1 MNVSLY
7 QAAAAMN
14 ANNRWQDVITQNLG
28 SSPIPGAKK
37 QEVSFS
43 AIQAGLNSVAG
54 GPATNRILLPSSS
67 TSYSFQQGQLRPTN
81 VPTDLAIDGPGFLE
95 VQLPNGTHGF
105 SRDGELH
112 TNAQGQLVTKQ
123 GYPVLGDGGPI
134 QLDPSNHTPVSIA
147 PTGEIS
153 QGGEAK
159 GRIRLVEFSQPQLLT
174 SIGGGYFLAN
184 SPQAVP
190 AGAQSSQLRQ
200 GFLEEANTSPMM
212 EMSGLITAMRGFEAN
227 QKVMQMQDD
236 RMGRVITD
244 LGATT

>member
-1 MNVSLY
+1 
-7 QAAAAMN
+7 MN
-14 ANNRWQDVITQNLG
+14 ANNRWQDVIAQNLG
-28 SSPIPGAKK
+28 ASPIPGAKK
-37 QEVSFS
+37 QEVSFA
-43 AIQAGLNSVAG
+43 AIQAGLTPIAG
-54 GPATNRILLPSSS
+54 GVATNRVLLPTTS

-81 VPTDLAIDGPGFLE
+81 VPTDMAIDGPGFFE
-95 VQLPNGTHGF
+95 VQLPNGTKGY

-123 GYPVLGDGGPI
+123 GYKVLGDSGPI
-134 QLDPSNHTPVSIA
+134 QLDPSNHTPIA
-147 PTGEIS
+147 VAPSGEIS
-153 QGGEAK
+153 QGGEVKA
-159 GRIRLVEFSQPQLLT
+159 RIRLVEFSQPQKLT
-174 SIGGGYFLAN
+174 SIGGGYYVAGSDQMTPAN
-184 SPQAVP
+184 
-190 AGAQSSQLRQ
+190 AQTSALRQ

>member
-14 ANNRWQDVITQNLG
+14 ANNRWQEAIAQNLG
-28 SSPIPGAKK
+28 TSPIPGAKK
-37 QEVSFS
+37 QEVSFA
-43 AIQAGLNSVAG
+43 AIQAGLTPVAG
-54 GPATNRILLPSSS
+54 GVASSRVLLPTAS

-95 VQLPNGTHGF
+95 VQLPNGAHGF

-123 GYPVLGDGGPI
+123 GYSVLGDSGPI
-134 QLDPSNHTPVSIA
+134 QLDPTNHTPIAVA

-153 QGGEAK
+153 QGGEVKA
-159 GRIRLVEFSQPQLLT
+159 RIRLMEFAQPQNLT
-174 SIGGGYFLAN
+174 SIGGGYFVAN
-184 SPQAVP
+184 SPQMMP
-190 AGAQSSQLRQ
+190 SNAQSSQLRQ